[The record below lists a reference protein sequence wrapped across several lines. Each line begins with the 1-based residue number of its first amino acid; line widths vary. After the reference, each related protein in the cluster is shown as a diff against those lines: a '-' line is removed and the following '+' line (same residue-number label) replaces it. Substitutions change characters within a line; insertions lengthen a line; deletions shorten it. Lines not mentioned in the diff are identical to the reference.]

1 MLTNIDNSQ
10 FINLSNKIIVKVHD
24 IYYYTERVNIISIK

>member
-10 FINLSNKIIVKVHD
+10 FINLSNKIIIKVHD
-24 IYYYTERVNIISIK
+24 IYYYTEYLYNFIP